1 MLEERDIYNK
11 QKVYEEKIEPII
23 NQLKL
28 ACNME
33 HLPMFVTVA
42 VENNEKETVYR
53 NDMIYAST
61 DIRLSDR
68 KIGNLLLLVND
79 FQTEPPL
86 HIQSCIRDLQDYLD
100 RMKVAEKKAA
110 SADITLSENKLQ
122 DMNAIMN
129 GGDRTGLPRELVEK
143 VLSEESY
150 KGL

>member
-61 DIRLSDR
+61 DIRLSDHR
-68 KIGNLLLLVND
+68 IGNLLLLVNY
-79 FQTEPPL
+79 FHT
-86 HIQSCIRDLQDYLD
+86 
-100 RMKVAEKKAA
+100 
-110 SADITLSENKLQ
+110 
-122 DMNAIMN
+122 
-129 GGDRTGLPRELVEK
+129 
-143 VLSEESY
+143 
-150 KGL
+150 

>member
-1 MLEERDIYNK
+1 M
-11 QKVYEEKIEPII
+11 
-23 NQLKL
+23 
-28 ACNME
+28 
-33 HLPMFVTVA
+33 
-42 VENNEKETVYR
+42 
-53 NDMIYAST
+53 
-61 DIRLSDR
+61 
-68 KIGNLLLLVND
+68 VND

-129 GGDRTGLPRELVEK
+129 GGDRAGLPRELVEK